1 MAILTD
7 RKKSLSEMLEGR
19 LREARGLIAL
29 LKDEGVDQ
37 EFIKAQEQNLWK
49 LTRVLRDLGDGLYGS
64 CEECPAEIEES
75 RLWALPFTKVCRRC
89 NNRRIYAEAERIRHE
104 RRPGGHLY
112 LLDTCL

>member
-37 EFIKAQEQNLWK
+37 EFIKAQELNLWK
-49 LTRVLRDLGDGLYGS
+49 LTTML
-64 CEECPAEIEES
+64 
-75 RLWALPFTKVCRRC
+75 FQ
-89 NNRRIYAEAERIRHE
+89 
-104 RRPGGHLY
+104 
-112 LLDTCL
+112 